1 MATPVATPPPA
12 QVLAWDKGKPPVK
25 ASSKK
30 SNPLASLALIAMVVL
45 AGSGLWRM
53 FHTQPTT
60 AMVKVLTPNH
70 DISAGTTLQFMT
82 VKYMDIPKKLATRDM
97 MTSLNDINGR
107 MARSFMPANE
117 PITTDKLFPT
127 QRGIS
132 GALENDERAIT
143 VQLRDDALVDHTIQP
158 DDRVDILAIT
168 TAKDGKRYT
177 KTICQSVKVLMAAPK
192 EQALFKRDGPTD
204 MVTLAVIPS
213 VGEAI
218 TEALEVGK
226 LRLVLRNRL
235 ARAPQVLTGVG
246 PDDLLPSFAN
256 KPVDAPVSNS
266 NNYGDNTKMSLP
278 PPPSLANLPMPSLPP
293 IEDTYPAKWIVE
305 MLSGNHKE
313 LVDVPPR

>member
-12 QVLAWDKGKPPVK
+12 QVLAWDKGKPQVK
-25 ASSKK
+25 PSTKK

-45 AGSGLWRM
+45 AGSGMWRM

-70 DISAGTTLQFMT
+70 DVSAGTKLQFMS
-82 VKYMDIPKKLATRDM
+82 VKYMEIPRKLATSDM
-97 MTSLNDINGR
+97 MTSLNEINGR
-107 MARSFMPANE
+107 MARGFMPANE

-127 QRGIS
+127 TRGIA
-132 GALENDERAIT
+132 GVLENDERAIT
-143 VQLRDDALVDHTIQP
+143 IQLRDDALVDHTIQP

-192 EQALFKRDGPTD
+192 EQALFRRDGPTD
-204 MVTLAVIPS
+204 MITLAVIPS

-218 TEALEVGK
+218 NEALEVGK
-226 LRLVLRNRL
+226 IRLVLRNRL
-235 ARAPQVLTGVG
+235 ARTPQILAGVG

-256 KPVDAPVSNS
+256 KPVDAPIPNS
-266 NNYGDNTKMSLP
+266 IGDNTKMSLP
-278 PPPSLANLPMPSLPP
+278 PPPSLANMELPTLPP
-293 IEDTYPAKWIVE
+293 VEDTYPGKWIVE